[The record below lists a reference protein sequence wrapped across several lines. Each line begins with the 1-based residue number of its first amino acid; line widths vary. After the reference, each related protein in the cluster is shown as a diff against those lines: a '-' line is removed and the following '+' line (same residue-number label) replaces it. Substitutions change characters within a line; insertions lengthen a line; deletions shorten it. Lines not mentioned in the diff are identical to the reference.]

1 MDVIVPILMM
11 WYTKCMYA
19 DEHRANDVK
28 RKVREYW
35 GNGYMVNEINA
46 YLERKNDE
54 EGKKKVKATSR
65 VYHRKQDKDNS

>member
-1 MDVIVPILMM
+1 MM
-11 WYTKCMYA
+11 WYNKCMYA
-19 DEHRANDVK
+19 DENRANDVK

-35 GNGYMVNEINA
+35 GNGYRANELYA

-54 EGKKKVKATSR
+54 EDKKKVKATSR

>member
-1 MDVIVPILMM
+1 
-11 WYTKCMYA
+11 MYA
-19 DEHRANDVK
+19 DENKANDVK

-54 EGKKKVKATSR
+54 EDKKKVKATSR